1 MKISNKNIV
10 LAITI
15 AALAAF
21 WAGCNMA
28 GGLMSN
34 LSTERESDKIT
45 SAEFKLAPT
54 EGKIVVLVNQPGWI
68 RTPVDLRAELTKYI
82 NIAFTES
89 VLVDEERIISYKD
102 VLNARLE
109 LPDDKR
115 DEPNEI
121 AAKLGAKYV
130 LFVQVMDFDLS
141 TFAEKDFFNGTM
153 KSTCCL
159 LDSTGKMIWPE
170 KDSREIFV
178 EIEAEKGTMETAVA
192 KLTASTAHCIT
203 RYFYD
208 CKTIRFRVPE
218 EHKEIESYDF

>member
-1 MKISNKNIV
+1 MKISKKNIV

-21 WAGCNMA
+21 WAGCNIA
-28 GGLMSN
+28 GGLVSN
-34 LSTERESDKIT
+34 VSSERESDKIT
-45 SAEFKLAPT
+45 TAEFKLAPT
-54 EGKIVVLVNQPGWI
+54 EGKIVVLVNQPGWVK
-68 RTPVDLRAELTKYI
+68 TPVDLRAELTKYI

-89 VLVDEERIISYKD
+89 VLIDEERIIPYKD

-109 LPDDKR
+109 LPNDRR

-121 AAKLGAKYV
+121 AAKLGANYV

-141 TFAEKDFFNGTM
+141 TFAERDFFNGMM

-159 LDSTGKMIWPE
+159 FDSTGKMIWPE
-170 KDSREIFV
+170 KESRDIFV
-178 EIEAEKGTMETAVA
+178 EIEAEKGTVETAVA
-192 KLTASTAHCIT
+192 KLTASTAHCVT

-218 EHKEIESYDF
+218 EHKEIENYDF